1 MKIRWRSIWQGSE
14 SGWNLRDWRILFT
27 RKRVSAISF
36 EQDRWEEGRWK
47 SAFFQWPF
55 QKMRCDG
62 KWRYLDPVESSQSC
76 FRFPRNEGEYLQT
89 IKSCH
94 AVVCLLSMSC
104 SRCRI
109 YWFSL
114 TKEYRGGPSGD
125 DESSTYPFSVNNWK
139 CRCLY
144 RIISSRVDSGSIDEL
159 PPLSFPAILRRCGDW
174 LNVDNG
180 IRNNI

>member
-1 MKIRWRSIWQGSE
+1 MTQPETQFVVLIVPYRSVSSTSSGPTLNSITSLILTYMKSTQSPIIQLQ
-14 SGWNLRDWRILFT
+14 NKI
-27 RKRVSAISF
+27 
-36 EQDRWEEGRWK
+36 
-47 SAFFQWPF
+47 
-55 QKMRCDG
+55 DG